1 MPVGRHTGVTRLD
14 KTTGDVSSTRAISLL
29 NVFGLNWR
37 NCGYFC
43 YNDMKGE
50 TSQNSI

>member
-29 NVFGLNWR
+29 KVFGLNWR
-37 NCGYFC
+37 NGGYLC
-43 YNDMKGE
+43 YSDMIGE
-50 TSQNSI
+50 T